1 MTLQTSPV
9 LSTPHFILLHAGCFT
24 VLVQRQRLETTGKTV
39 ALAFPGR
46 NPITAEKK
54 HVPTVTL
61 SMDRWKYSRDIYSK
75 TGVYLT
81 SSARISSGVWC
92 QPGLLVIWLYVC
104 CPPSCLLVCLPVT
117 EHLIAAVMYPHYVPI
132 PWPSHLASMAFSGG
146 NWVLGLPRLL
156 SLSLSLSLSTSFS
169 LHPLSFSFWIAELS
183 RWSAQLQKMATEVMT
198 LIYFSVSNHHNTICR
213 TNTLQGC

>member
-39 ALAFPGR
+39 ALAFPGK

-61 SMDRWKYSRDIYSK
+61 SVDRWKYSRDIYSK

-92 QPGLLVIWLYVC
+92 QPGLLLIQLYVC

-132 PWPSHLASMAFSGG
+132 PWPSHLASMALSGG
-146 NWVLGLPRLL
+146 AGCLGFHV
-156 SLSLSLSLSTSFS
+156 SLSLSLNILFTPSSLIFTLNCWVAQVIS
-169 LHPLSFSFWIAELS
+169 
-183 RWSAQLQKMATEVMT
+183 SAKKMATR
-198 LIYFSVSNHHNTICR
+198 SCH
-213 TNTLQGC
+213 

>member
-39 ALAFPGR
+39 ALAFPGK
-46 NPITAEKK
+46 NPITVEKK

-61 SMDRWKYSRDIYSK
+61 SVDRWKYSRDIYSE

-81 SSARISSGVWC
+81 SSTRISSGVWC
-92 QPGLLVIWLYVC
+92 QPGLLVIRLYVC
-104 CPPSCLLVCLPVT
+104 CPPSCLPVCLLVT

-132 PWPSHLASMAFSGG
+132 PWPSHLASMALSGG
-146 NWVLGLPRLL
+146 NWVLGLPRL
-156 SLSLSLSLSTSFS
+156 SFS
-169 LHPLSFSFWIAELS
+169 LSQHPFHSILSHFHSELLS
-183 RWSAQLQKMATEVMT
+183 CPGDRRSYK
-198 LIYFSVSNHHNTICR
+198 NGNRGHD
-213 TNTLQGC
+213 TNLFQRFKSP

>member
-39 ALAFPGR
+39 ALAFPGK

-61 SMDRWKYSRDIYSK
+61 SVDRWKYSRDIYSK

-81 SSARISSGVWC
+81 SSVRISSGVWC
-92 QPGLLVIWLYVC
+92 QPGLLVIRLYLC

-132 PWPSHLASMAFSGG
+132 PWPSHLASMALSRG
-146 NWVLGLPRLL
+146 NRVLGLPRL
-156 SLSLSLSLSTSFS
+156 SLSLSQHPFHSILRHFHSELLSC
-169 LHPLSFSFWIAELS
+169 PGD
-183 RWSAQLQKMATEVMT
+183 QLQKMATEVMT

>member
-24 VLVQRQRLETTGKTV
+24 VLVQCQRLETTGKTV
-39 ALAFPGR
+39 ALAFPGK

-61 SMDRWKYSRDIYSK
+61 SVDRWKYSRDIYSK

-92 QPGLLVIWLYVC
+92 QPGLLAIRLYVW
-104 CPPSCLLVCLPVT
+104 CPSSCLLVCLPVT

-132 PWPSHLASMAFSGG
+132 PWPSHLASMALSGG
-146 NWVLGLPRLL
+146 NRMLGLPRL
-156 SLSLSLSLSTSFS
+156 SLSLSLSQHPFHSILCHFHSELLSC
-169 LHPLSFSFWIAELS
+169 PGDQLSYKKWQPRSW
-183 RWSAQLQKMATEVMT
+183 
-198 LIYFSVSNHHNTICR
+198 H
-213 TNTLQGC
+213 